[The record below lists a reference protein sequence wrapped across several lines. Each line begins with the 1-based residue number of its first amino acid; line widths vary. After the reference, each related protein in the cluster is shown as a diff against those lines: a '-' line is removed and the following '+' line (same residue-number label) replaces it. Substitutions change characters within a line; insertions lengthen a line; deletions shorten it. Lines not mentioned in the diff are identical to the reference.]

1 MAKKTIKATNNYI
14 SGAGAKSTST
24 SAASTSAGTITSTSD
39 NNMSTSS
46 NSNSN
51 SSPNLSP
58 NSNPQRDFSSIATSG
73 SSFDTD
79 NDDNTNTSTSTVWS
93 SQNPLNDMEEIM
105 SNSGAK
111 ITIDELKDLALQ
123 PCTPLTLGDMYKY
136 ASANVSSKNY
146 SSQRLR
152 NAQFLHKELPIRIAQ
167 RAVDLLTLP
176 HGLNK
181 TQSIQSIAHIYLN
194 YLDLFHKTPF
204 PSNEDEELEF
214 TKMLHSIVLDRNSIP
229 EAIARG
235 VFTLKDRDR
244 RTEGMLDLQRLQT
257 LEKALYRFFN
267 ARTGLRLLTEHHILS
282 CKELQ
287 KENALLRQ
295 TQSCF
300 EGKRRKGS
308 SSSADNETQDD
319 ECSDDDDDYVDGY
332 DEFGCIQKN
341 CDPSVEARAVA
352 DQVMEQ
358 CRKRYGVSPDI
369 EVIDCTPEHFTKA
382 DFTYVT
388 HHLQYMLAELLK
400 NSCRATV
407 RRYMEGTTTEEDH
420 IHHGQDSVQKGAS
433 IPSIRVVVAKGAE
446 DVTIKIAD
454 KGGGVPR
461 SVIDKMWTFAHSTLS
476 DAMNSG
482 ENNDTHF
489 EIDEF
494 TGGSVK
500 GKGFNIRGFGLP
512 LARIYARYFGGEL
525 TLKSMEGYGVDA
537 YLYLP
542 VLGIACENLPK
553 RVLNSPGQGDS
564 VHDGNHHVYQGDS
577 FSMSADEPW
586 GKRARHFST
595 EAFTEKLSKVAL

>member
-1 MAKKTIKATNNYI
+1 
-14 SGAGAKSTST
+14 
-24 SAASTSAGTITSTSD
+24 
-39 NNMSTSS
+39 
-46 NSNSN
+46 
-51 SSPNLSP
+51 
-58 NSNPQRDFSSIATSG
+58 
-73 SSFDTD
+73 
-79 NDDNTNTSTSTVWS
+79 
-93 SQNPLNDMEEIM
+93 MEEII
-105 SNSGAK
+105 SNSESNL
-111 ITIDELKDLALQ
+111 TLSELKSLALQ

-136 ASANVSSKNY
+136 ASANVHSKNY
-146 SSQRLR
+146 ISQRLR
-152 NAQFLHKELPIRIAQ
+152 NAQFLYKELPIRIAQ

-181 TQSIQSIAHIYLN
+181 TQSIQSIAHIYLK
-194 YLDLFHKTPF
+194 YLDTFKSFPF
-204 PSNEDEELEF
+204 PSNEEEELAF
-214 TKMLHSIVLDRNSIP
+214 SRMLRQMVLDRNSIP
-229 EAIARG
+229 EAIAQG
-235 VFTLKDRDR
+235 VFTLKDV
-244 RTEGMLDLQRLQT
+244 RTEGLDVQRLQT

-282 CKELQ
+282 CKELRM
-287 KENALLRQ
+287 ENEELRQ
-295 TQSCF
+295 TQSCL
-300 EGKRRKGS
+300 EGQSKKAGGHGS
-308 SSSADNETQDD
+308 QGEDAETEDT
-319 ECSDDDDDYVDGY
+319 SMSI
-332 DEFGCIQKN
+332 GCIQKS
-341 CDPSVEARAVA
+341 CDPSSEARMVA

-369 EVIDCTPEHFTKA
+369 EVIDCTPEHFQNA
-382 DFTYVT
+382 DFTYAM

-407 RRYMEGTTTEEDH
+407 KRYMEGTTTKEDH
-420 IHHGQDSVQKGAS
+420 IHHGHDDHVEKAS
-433 IPSIRVVVAKGAE
+433 SLPSIRVVVAKGAE

-476 DAMNSG
+476 NDS
-482 ENNDTHF
+482 NNDTHF

-542 VLGIACENLPK
+542 VLGVACENLPK

-586 GKRARHFST
+586 GTQARHFTTTT
-595 EAFTEKLSKVAL
+595 EDFTEKLSKVAL